1 MRDHT
6 GIRWVEANGVVLRC
20 CIEGEGPPLV
30 LVHQTGGAVESWNAV
45 TPLLSRDFKVVRFDQ
60 RGAGMSEKCSE
71 MKFEELLDDI
81 AGLLDSLDITDAAH
95 LVGPAFGSAIA
106 WGFALRHPR
115 RVRTLSLSSPPGRNG
130 PPKSTLESWANRAK
144 EVARGGMR
152 VIESSLNPSFPNGVR
167 GESFEAYRLR
177 WLTNAPGAMA
187 ALNRMLATMDHQTWC
202 ADPPCPTLMMG
213 CSDDPFLPAKG
224 VRALVEAIPGASYV
238 ELQAGHYPHLQAPEA
253 FALAVAEFA
262 TAH

>member
-1 MRDHT
+1 MR
-6 GIRWVEANGVVLRC
+6 A
-20 CIEGEGPPLV
+20 
-30 LVHQTGGAVESWNAV
+30 
-45 TPLLSRDFKVVRFDQ
+45 
-60 RGAGMSEKCSE
+60 
-71 MKFEELLDDI
+71 
-81 AGLLDSLDITDAAH
+81 
-95 LVGPAFGSAIA
+95 
-106 WGFALRHPR
+106 
-115 RVRTLSLSSPPGRNG
+115 
-130 PPKSTLESWANRAK
+130 
-144 EVARGGMR
+144 
-152 VIESSLNPSFPNGVR
+152 IESSLNPSFPKGFR

-187 ALNRMLATMDHQTWC
+187 ALNRMLATMDHQAWC

-253 FALAVAEFA
+253 FARAVAEFV